1 MQNQK
6 LADKLTDEQKA
17 EIAAEL
23 GINIGPDA
31 TARENGL
38 VTKYLVEKGLQQIPD
53 E

>member
-1 MQNQK
+1 MVP
-6 LADKLTDEQKA
+6 LTDEQRT
-17 EIAAEL
+17 EIEAEL

-38 VTKYLVEKGLQQIPD
+38 VVKYLVDKALQQASD

>member
-1 MQNQK
+1 MANH
-6 LADKLTDEQKA
+6 KLTDEQKA
-17 EIAAEL
+17 EISAEL

-38 VTKYLVEKGLQQIPD
+38 ITKYLVEKGLKQLPD